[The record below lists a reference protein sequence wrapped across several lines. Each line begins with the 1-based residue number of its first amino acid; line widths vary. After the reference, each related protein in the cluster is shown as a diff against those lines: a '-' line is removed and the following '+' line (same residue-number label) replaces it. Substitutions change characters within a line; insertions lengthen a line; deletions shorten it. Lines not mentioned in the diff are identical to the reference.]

1 MSRTS
6 VINEHSNV
14 KELIA
19 VTSGVPASDGAGVKL
34 TRIIGG
40 GEVDMLDPF
49 LMLDCFESDN
59 PDDYLAGF
67 PTHPHRGFETVT
79 YLLNGRMRHKDNRGN
94 EGVIA
99 PGGVQWMTA
108 GKGIMHSEMP
118 EQQDGLLKGFQLW
131 VNLPASAKMT
141 EPAYQEFPAEQ
152 VALEQRDDGTVI
164 RVISGVTDRGT
175 SGPVE
180 NQYTEPTYLDVSLK
194 AGAVFSQS
202 IPAGHNSFVYVIEG
216 QLQIAGRSLSAK
228 KLGVFGAGDEIELHS
243 DVETRLLLVAAKPLN
258 EPVARHGPFVMNTH
272 AQIIQAV
279 EDYHSGKF

>member
-1 MSRTS
+1 MSLTS
-6 VINEHSNV
+6 AANDNRRV

-34 TRIIGG
+34 TRIIGNA
-40 GEVDMLDPF
+40 EVDMLDPF

-79 YLLNGRMRHKDNRGN
+79 YLLNGRMRHKDNQGN

-99 PGGVQWMTA
+99 PGGVQWRTA

-152 VALEQRDDGTVI
+152 VAMEQRDDGTVI

-175 SGPVE
+175 RGPVV
-180 NQYTEPTYLDVSLK
+180 NHYTQPTYLDVSLK
-194 AGAVFSQS
+194 SGAEFSQS
-202 IPAGHNSFVYVIEG
+202 ITNGHNSFIYVIEG
-216 QLQIAGRSLSAK
+216 QVQITGRSLSAK
-228 KLGVFGAGDEIELHS
+228 QLGIFGEGEDILLSAS
-243 DVETRLLLVAAKPLN
+243 AATRFLLVAGRPLN
-258 EPVARHGPFVMNTH
+258 EPVVRHGPFVMNTQ
-272 AQIIQAV
+272 AQIRQAV
-279 EDYHSGKF
+279 EDYHSGNF

>member
-6 VINEHSNV
+6 VANEHSRV
-14 KELIA
+14 KELIT
-19 VTSGVPASDGAGVKL
+19 VTFGIPASDGAGVKL

-79 YLLNGRMRHKDNRGN
+79 YLLNGCMRHRDNQGN

-108 GKGIMHSEMP
+108 GRGILHSEMP

-131 VNLPASAKMT
+131 INLPASDKMT
-141 EPAYQEFPAEQ
+141 APAYQEFSAEQ
-152 VALEQRDDGTVI
+152 VSLEQRDDGTVI

-175 SGPVE
+175 RGPVL
-180 NQYTEPTYLDVSLK
+180 NHYTDPTYLDVSLK
-194 AGAVFSQS
+194 AGATFNQP
-202 IPAGHNSFVYVIEG
+202 ITLGHNSFVYVIEG
-216 QLQIAGRSLSAK
+216 ELQIAGRRLSAK
-228 KLGVFGAGDEIELHS
+228 KLGVFGDGEEIALHCEV
-243 DVETRLLLVAAKPLN
+243 DTRLLLVAAKPLH

-272 AQIIQAV
+272 AQIVQAV
-279 EDYHSGKF
+279 ADYHSGKF